1 VAHARLDIVDI
12 VDAGTRAAGYERR
25 AEWRRFLASRRAVAG
40 AILLG
45 AVALAAV
52 LAPVLAPYDPAEQRA
67 ASAVQPPSAAHLMG
81 TDNFGRDVLSR
92 ALWGGRVSQLIGLL
106 SMAVSV
112 TVGVV
117 VGGLAGFYGRGVD
130 GVLMRATET
139 VVTFPTFFLLITLVA
154 VFGARLS
161 LLVLAIGLTSW
172 PITARV
178 VRAECLTLREREF
191 VQAARALGAGGLRIM
206 ARHLLPNV
214 MPVIIVA
221 ATLRVAYVIL
231 VEAGL
236 SYLGVGVPPPT
247 ASWGSMVADGR
258 EYLFR
263 AWWISFFPGLFIFLT
278 VMTYNL
284 VGDGLRD
291 ALDPHGLVGGDLGR
305 RQR

>member
-1 VAHARLDIVDI
+1 VAERALDI
-12 VDAGTRAAGYERR
+12 AQAMPGARAERR
-25 AEWRRFLASRRAVAG
+25 GEWRRFAANPRALAG
-40 AILLG
+40 AVVL
-45 AVALAAV
+45 VALVASAL
-52 LAPVLAPYDPAEQRA
+52 LAPALAPYDPTEQRPGRVA
-67 ASAVQPPSAAHLMG
+67 EPPSAAHPMG

-92 ALWGGRVSQLIGLL
+92 ALWGGRVSQAIGLL

-112 TVGVV
+112 VVGVV
-117 VGGLAGFYGRGVD
+117 VGGLAGFYGRAVD
-130 GVLMRATET
+130 GALMRLTET

-154 VFGARLS
+154 VFGARLP
-161 LLVLAIGLTSW
+161 LLILAIGLTSW

-178 VRAECLTLREREF
+178 VRAEFLTLREREF
-191 VQAARALGAGGLRIM
+191 VQAARALGAGGLRTM
-206 ARHLLPNV
+206 ARHILPNV
-214 MPVIIVA
+214 VPVIVVA

-236 SYLGVGVPPPT
+236 SYLGVGVPPPA
-247 ASWGSMVADGR
+247 ASWGSMVAEGR

-291 ALDPHGLVGGDLGR
+291 AFDPQRSAAAGAPR
-305 RQR
+305 RMRA

>member
-1 VAHARLDIVDI
+1 MAERALDVAGVMPSVSGAGAR
-12 VDAGTRAAGYERR
+12 AG
-25 AEWRRFLASRRAVAG
+25 EWRRFAANRRAVV
-40 AILLG
+40 G
-45 AVALAAV
+45 AVVLVSLALSAL
-52 LAPVLAPYDPAEQRA
+52 LAPVLAPYDPHEQRRGVVA
-67 ASAVQPPSAAHLMG
+67 DPPSAAHPMG

-92 ALWGGRVSQLIGLL
+92 ALWGGRVSQLVGLL
-106 SMAVSV
+106 AMAVSV
-112 TVGVV
+112 VVGIV
-117 VGGLAGFYGRGVD
+117 VGGLAGFYGRSVD
-130 GVLMRATET
+130 TALMRLTET

-161 LLVLAIGLTSW
+161 LLILAIGFTSW

-178 VRAECLTLREREF
+178 VRAEFLTLRQQEF
-191 VQAARALGAGGLRIM
+191 VAAARVLGAGGLRII
-206 ARHLLPNV
+206 ARHILPNV
-214 MPVIIVA
+214 VPVIVVA

-236 SYLGVGVPPPT
+236 SYLGVGVQPPT

-278 VMTYNL
+278 VMAYNL

-291 ALDPHGLVGGDLGR
+291 AFDPRQPSAVGGSR
-305 RQR
+305 KI

>member
-1 VAHARLDIVDI
+1 MTGRALDIAQVMQ
-12 VDAGTRAAGYERR
+12 AGFRAGERR
-25 AEWRRFLASRRAVAG
+25 GEWRRFAANRRALV
-40 AILLG
+40 G
-45 AVALAAV
+45 AVVLAVLAGSAI
-52 LAPVLAPYDPAEQRA
+52 LAPVLAPYDPAEQRPG
-67 ASAVQPPSAAHLMG
+67 AVAKPPSAAHPMG

-92 ALWGGRVSQLIGLL
+92 ALWGGRVTQLVGLL

-112 TVGVV
+112 VVGVV
-117 VGGLAGFYGRGVD
+117 VGGLAGFYGRGID
-130 GVLMRATET
+130 GALMRLTET
-139 VVTFPTFFLLITLVA
+139 VVTFPTFFLLLTLVA
-154 VFGARLS
+154 VFGARLW
-161 LLVLAIGLTSW
+161 LLILAIGLTSW

-178 VRAECLTLREREF
+178 VRAEFLTLREREF
-191 VQAARALGAGGLRIM
+191 VQAARALGAGGLRTM
-206 ARHLLPNV
+206 ARHILPNV
-214 MPVIIVA
+214 VPVIVVA

-236 SYLGVGVPPPT
+236 SYLGVGVQPPI

-291 ALDPHGLVGGDLGR
+291 AFDPQRPAAAGGPR
-305 RQR
+305 RA

>member
-1 VAHARLDIVDI
+1 VERTGLDIADI
-12 VDAGTRAAGYERR
+12 VDARTRAGSARR

-40 AILLG
+40 AVLLG
-45 AVALAAV
+45 AVTLGAV

-67 ASAVQPPSAAHLMG
+67 AAAVQPPSAAHLMG

-92 ALWGGRVSQLIGLL
+92 TLWGGRVSQLIGLL

-130 GVLMRATET
+130 GFFMRTTET
-139 VVTFPTFFLLITLVA
+139 VATFPTFFLLITLVA

-161 LLVLAIGLTSW
+161 LLILAIGLTSW

-291 ALDPHGLVGGDLGR
+291 ALDPHDLTGGDMGR
-305 RQR
+305 GA

>member
-1 VAHARLDIVDI
+1 VA
-12 VDAGTRAAGYERR
+12 
-25 AEWRRFLASRRAVAG
+25 
-40 AILLG
+40 
-45 AVALAAV
+45 
-52 LAPVLAPYDPAEQRA
+52 
-67 ASAVQPPSAAHLMG
+67 
-81 TDNFGRDVLSR
+81 
-92 ALWGGRVSQLIGLL
+92 
-106 SMAVSV
+106 
-112 TVGVV
+112 
-117 VGGLAGFYGRGVD
+117 
-130 GVLMRATET
+130 
-139 VVTFPTFFLLITLVA
+139 TFPTFFLLITLVA

-291 ALDPHGLVGGDLGR
+291 ALDPHELAGGDMGR
-305 RQR
+305 GAR

>member
-1 VAHARLDIVDI
+1 
-12 VDAGTRAAGYERR
+12 
-25 AEWRRFLASRRAVAG
+25 
-40 AILLG
+40 
-45 AVALAAV
+45 
-52 LAPVLAPYDPAEQRA
+52 
-67 ASAVQPPSAAHLMG
+67 
-81 TDNFGRDVLSR
+81 
-92 ALWGGRVSQLIGLL
+92 
-106 SMAVSV
+106 
-112 TVGVV
+112 
-117 VGGLAGFYGRGVD
+117 
-130 GVLMRATET
+130 
-139 VVTFPTFFLLITLVA
+139 VTFPTFFLLITLVA

-178 VRAECLTLREREF
+178 VRAEFLTLRERQF
-191 VQAARALGAGGLRIM
+191 VDAARALGAGGLRTIV
-206 ARHLLPNV
+206 RHILPNV
-214 MPVIIVA
+214 VPVIVVA

-236 SYLGVGVPPPT
+236 SYLGVGVPPPA

-291 ALDPHGLVGGDLGR
+291 AFDPQRPAGR
-305 RQR
+305 ESSGRA

>member
-1 VAHARLDIVDI
+1 MAGRALDIAQVMS
-12 VDAGTRAAGYERR
+12 AGRRAGERR
-25 AEWRRFLASRRAVAG
+25 GEWRRFAASRRALAG
-40 AILLG
+40 AAVL
-45 AVALAAV
+45 VALALSAL
-52 LAPVLAPYDPAEQRA
+52 LAPVLAPYDPAEQRRG
-67 ASAVQPPSAAHLMG
+67 AVAETPSAAHPMG

-92 ALWGGRVSQLIGLL
+92 ALWGGRVTQLIGLL

-112 TVGVV
+112 VVGVV
-117 VGGLAGFYGRGVD
+117 VGGLAGFYGRGID
-130 GVLMRATET
+130 GVLMRLTET

-154 VFGARLS
+154 VFGARLW

-178 VRAECLTLREREF
+178 VRAEFLSLREREF
-191 VQAARALGAGGLRIM
+191 VQAARALGAGSLRTM
-206 ARHLLPNV
+206 GRHILPNV
-214 MPVIIVA
+214 VPVIVVA

-231 VEAGL
+231 LEAGL
-236 SYLGVGVPPPT
+236 SYLGVGVQPPA

-258 EYLFR
+258 EHLFR

-291 ALDPHGLVGGDLGR
+291 AFDPQRPAAAGAR
-305 RQR
+305 RRT

>member
-1 VAHARLDIVDI
+1 VARRALDI
-12 VDAGTRAAGYERR
+12 AQAMPTGGPAERR
-25 AEWRRFLASRRAVAG
+25 GEWRRFATNRRAVAG
-40 AILLG
+40 AVVLL
-45 AVALAAV
+45 ALSLSAL
-52 LAPVLAPYDPAEQRA
+52 LAPVLAPYDPTEQRPGRVA
-67 ASAVQPPSAAHLMG
+67 APPSAAHPMG

-92 ALWGGRVSQLIGLL
+92 ALWGGRVSQIIGLL

-112 TVGVV
+112 VVGVV
-117 VGGLAGFYGRGVD
+117 VGGLAGFYGRAID
-130 GVLMRATET
+130 GALMRLTET

-154 VFGARLS
+154 VFGTRLW
-161 LLVLAIGLTSW
+161 LLILAIGLTSW

-178 VRAECLTLREREF
+178 VRAEFLTLREREF
-191 VQAARALGAGGLRIM
+191 VHAARALGAGGLRVM
-206 ARHLLPNV
+206 ARHILPNV
-214 MPVIIVA
+214 VPVIVVA

-236 SYLGVGVPPPT
+236 SYLGVGVPPPA
-247 ASWGSMVADGR
+247 ASWGGMVADGR

-291 ALDPHGLVGGDLGR
+291 AFDPQRPAAAGAPR
-305 RQR
+305 RT

>member
-1 VAHARLDIVDI
+1 MAGRALDLAQVIP
-12 VDAGTRAAGYERR
+12 AGPRAGERR
-25 AEWRRFLASRRAVAG
+25 GEWRRFAANRRALAG
-40 AILLG
+40 A
-45 AVALAAV
+45 AVLAALALSAL
-52 LAPVLAPYDPAEQRA
+52 LAPVLAPYDPTEQRPG
-67 ASAVQPPSAAHLMG
+67 AVAGPPSAAHPMG

-106 SMAVSV
+106 SMSVSV
-112 TVGVV
+112 VVGVV
-117 VGGLAGFYGRGVD
+117 VGGLAGFYGRGID
-130 GVLMRATET
+130 GALMRLTET

-154 VFGARLS
+154 VFGARLW

-178 VRAECLTLREREF
+178 VRAEFLTLREREF
-191 VQAARALGAGGLRIM
+191 VQAARALGAGGLRTM
-206 ARHLLPNV
+206 ARHVLPNV
-214 MPVIIVA
+214 VPVIVVA

-247 ASWGSMVADGR
+247 PSWGGMVADGR

-291 ALDPHGLVGGDLGR
+291 AFDPQRPGTAGVTR
-305 RQR
+305 RA

>member
-1 VAHARLDIVDI
+1 MSASALDIAQVI
-12 VDAGTRAAGYERR
+12 PVGGRAGERA
-25 AEWRRFLASRRAVAG
+25 AEWRRFAANRRALVG
-40 AILLG
+40 AIVLG
-45 AVALAAV
+45 ALALSALLAPALAR
-52 LAPVLAPYDPAEQRA
+52 YDPAEQRPGA
-67 ASAVQPPSAAHLMG
+67 VASPPSVAHPMG

-92 ALWGGRVSQLIGLL
+92 ALWGGRVSQLVGLL

-112 TVGVV
+112 VAGVV
-117 VGGLAGFYGRGVD
+117 VGGLAGFYGRGID
-130 GVLMRATET
+130 GALMRVTET

-161 LLVLAIGLTSW
+161 VLILAIGLTSW

-178 VRAECLTLREREF
+178 VRAEFLTLRQREF
-191 VQAARALGAGGLRIM
+191 VGAARALGAGGLRII
-206 ARHLLPNV
+206 ARHILPNV
-214 MPVIIVA
+214 VPVIVVA

-231 VEAGL
+231 IEAGL

-278 VMTYNL
+278 VMAYNL

-291 ALDPHGLVGGDLGR
+291 AFDPQRPAALPAAR
-305 RQR
+305 RT

>member
-1 VAHARLDIVDI
+1 VAR
-12 VDAGTRAAGYERR
+12 
-25 AEWRRFLASRRAVAG
+25 RRFLARRRAVGG
-40 AILLG
+40 AILL
-45 AVALAAV
+45 VALTLGAV
-52 LAPVLAPYDPAEQRA
+52 LAPALAPYDPAEQRVA
-67 ASAVQPPSAAHLMG
+67 AAVQPPSAAHLMG
-81 TDNFGRDVLSR
+81 TDSFGRDVLSR

-106 SMAVSV
+106 SMVVSIA
-112 TVGVV
+112 VGVI
-117 VGGLAGFYGRGVD
+117 VGGLAGFHGRAVD
-130 GVLMRATET
+130 GILMRLTET
-139 VVTFPTFFLLITLVA
+139 IVTFPTFFLLITLVA

-191 VQAARALGAGGLRIM
+191 VQAARALGAGGPRIM

-291 ALDPHGLVGGDLGR
+291 AFDPRGLVTGDASR
-305 RQR
+305 SA

>member
-1 VAHARLDIVDI
+1 MTGRALDIVQ
-12 VDAGTRAAGYERR
+12 VMPAGFRAGERR
-25 AEWRRFLASRRAVAG
+25 GEWRRFAANQRALV
-40 AILLG
+40 G
-45 AVALAAV
+45 AVVLAALAASAI
-52 LAPVLAPYDPAEQRA
+52 LAPVLAPYDPAEQRGGEVA
-67 ASAVQPPSAAHLMG
+67 KPPSAAHPMG

-92 ALWGGRVSQLIGLL
+92 ALWGGRVTQLVGLL

-112 TVGVV
+112 VVGVV
-117 VGGLAGFYGRGVD
+117 VGGLAGFHGRGID
-130 GVLMRATET
+130 GALMRLTET
-139 VVTFPTFFLLITLVA
+139 VVTFPTFFLLLTLVA
-154 VFGARLS
+154 VFGARLW
-161 LLVLAIGLTSW
+161 LLILAIGLTSW

-178 VRAECLTLREREF
+178 VRAEFLTLREREF
-191 VQAARALGAGGLRIM
+191 VQAARALGAGGLRTM
-206 ARHLLPNV
+206 ARHILPNV
-214 MPVIIVA
+214 VPVIVVA

-236 SYLGVGVPPPT
+236 SYLGVGVQPPI

-291 ALDPHGLVGGDLGR
+291 AFDPQRPAAAGEPR
-305 RQR
+305 RT